1 MRVSGSRY
9 RERGREFCYLA
20 LREVFEQEKTHYYRT
35 VSGAEMGFYH
45 GVGSTVYIYIKILR
59 SMKRFLTRVHL
70 DIRVNSTSLKVRKLK
85 KLERIL
91 QSRGCMDVFDD
102 IAQLL

>member
-1 MRVSGSRY
+1 MKQ
-9 RERGREFCYLA
+9 
-20 LREVFEQEKTHYYRT
+20 VFEQEKIHYYKT
-35 VSGAEMGFYH
+35 VSGAEIGFYH

-85 KLERIL
+85 KLEKIL

-102 IAQLL
+102 ITKLL